1 MSKKDK
7 TEVSFCTATYRLHIM
22 RREFAYH
29 QAVQVAAI
37 EGLEDCL
44 DIHYDVSGKEA
55 EEADTEDCGHIS
67 AWAQRVQ
74 LANLAVS
81 DVAHQMAQAASLVSE
96 LTRGAPEGE
105 TKN

>member
-7 TEVSFCTATYRLHIM
+7 TEVSFNTAAYRLHIM
-22 RREFAYH
+22 QREFAYH

-44 DIHYDVSGKEA
+44 DIHYDDDTKKA
-55 EEADTEDCGHIS
+55 EVDTEDCGHIS

-96 LTRGAPEGE
+96 LTRCAPEGE